1 MKRIIALLCALCFM
15 YACCLAEETDYS
27 WLDDLTINQL
37 KELDKEIHKRIPG
50 EQKPAIEPDEMLLG
64 SWSCEYREHDYFKNA
79 PSNDNC
85 RTTYTFN
92 VGGTGLLETFNITK
106 DKLSANG
113 TFLYEMSDENTVTVT
128 SYGLLTSVTTLTIIR
143 SGDEITLTD
152 VHGRVFT
159 KAVE

>member
-1 MKRIIALLCALCFM
+1 MFSCLCFL
-15 YACCLAEETDYS
+15 YSCCLAEGTDYS

-50 EQKPAIEPDEMLLG
+50 EQKAAMEPDEMLLA
-64 SWSCEYREHDYFKNA
+64 SWSCEYQEQDYFKNA
-79 PSNDNC
+79 RSNDKC

-92 VGGTGLLETFNITK
+92 AGGTGLLETFNITK

-113 TFLYEMSDENTVTVT
+113 TFSYEMSDENTITVM
-128 SYGLLTSVTTLTIIR
+128 SYGLLTSVSTLTIIR
-143 SGDEITLTD
+143 NEDEITLTD
-152 VHGRVFT
+152 VYGRVFT